1 MPSIN
6 LNITIY
12 KDVEEYNHTEGAL
25 PYTQVS
31 FGAIY
36 NADIPMPMSLYSQ
49 ESVAKAVKA
58 SFEQVVPLTDPSV
71 CVGEDGWFS
80 VNCLEDKG
88 GNHDEDGGYIVDY
101 QMHVVMSVVMD
112 GSPLDELELEK
123 VEGFYN

>member
-1 MPSIN
+1 MPYMNMNVVIH
-6 LNITIY
+6 

-25 PYTQVS
+25 PHTRVS

-36 NADIPMPMSLYSQ
+36 NADIPFPMSMYTQ
-49 ESVAKAVKA
+49 ENVAKAIRA

-71 CVGEDGWFS
+71 YVGEDGWFS

-88 GNHDEDGGYIVDY
+88 CNHVEDGGYIADY
-101 QMHVVMSVVMD
+101 QMHVVISIVMD
-112 GSPLDELELEK
+112 KSPLDELELEK